1 MSTAVRHDWYQTE
14 ETVVVTV
21 MIKKAI
27 ELNCEVTIEQDRL
40 LIEADGGIRLEFHLC
55 HSINVE
61 KSKYKYGSVKVEVTL
76 IKLIGQRWA
85 DLTKEKAE
93 AKPKVV
99 NIYKHNW
106 DSLAKL
112 IEKEHEQGDD
122 ELVNEGFKK
131 IYQDATPEVR
141 RAMNKSFL
149 ESNGTVLNTSWKEVG
164 SKKTDIL
171 PPDGTEFVSWKDAQ

>member
-1 MSTAVRHDWYQTE
+1 MSTAVRHDWYQTDE
-14 ETVVVTV
+14 KVVITV
-21 MIKKAI
+21 MIKKPI
-27 ELNCEVTIEQDRL
+27 ELNCEVTMEPDRL
-40 LIEADGGIRLEFHLC
+40 LIEADGDIRLEFHLC
-55 HSINVE
+55 QSINAE
-61 KSKYKYGSVKVEVTL
+61 KSTYKFGSAKVEVTL
-76 IKLIGQRWA
+76 IKLISERWA

-112 IEKEHEQGDD
+112 LEKEHEDD
-122 ELVNEGFKK
+122 RGLVNEGFKK
-131 IYQDATPEVR
+131 IYQNASPDVR

-149 ESNGTVLNTSWKEVG
+149 ESNGTVLNTGWEEVG
-164 SKKTDIL
+164 AKKTEMR